1 MAEVDKSLPNVR
13 HSVKIPSEQEQAEVT
28 TELQESLPSPDNT
41 EMIQNEDGSVDV
53 NFDPGGVAP
62 EGEENHYT
70 NLADLLPDS
79 VLQPIGSE
87 LFANYTDYK
96 ESRREW
102 ERSYSQGLE
111 LLGFKFEQRTRP
123 FQGASGATHPV
134 LAEAVTQFQAQA
146 YKELLPADGPVR
158 CQILGRP
165 SREKQDQSMRVKNF
179 MNYQLMDVMKE
190 FEPEF
195 DQMLFYLPLAGS
207 TFKKVYYDDLLG
219 RAVSKFVP
227 ADDLVVPYSATSLE
241 DAEAICHV
249 LKISANDL
257 RKQQV
262 AGFYRNV
269 ELGTPYYEE
278 TELKKKERELE
289 GTRSTGFQKNNPIYT
304 LIECHVNLDLEGFE
318 DRGEDGIPTGIKIP
332 YIVTIDNG
340 TRKVLSIRRNY
351 KLDDPKKEKIQ
362 YFVHFKF
369 LPGLGFY
376 GFGLIHMI
384 GGLTR
389 AATSALRQ
397 LIDAG
402 TLSNLPSG
410 FKQRGIRV
418 RDDAQSLQP
427 GEWRDVD
434 APGGNLK
441 DAFMNLPYKE
451 PSQTLLQLMGICV
464 DAGQRFASIA
474 DMQVGDGNQQAAVG
488 TTVAL
493 LERGS
498 RVMSAIHKRLYASMK
513 QEFVLLSDVFSSYLP
528 PVYPYDVV
536 GGEREI
542 KQTDF
547 DDKIDI
553 LPVADPNIFSM
564 TQRIATAQTE
574 LQLAQSNPQMHNMY
588 EAYRDMYS
596 AMGIKNI
603 DQILPPPPPPAP
615 KNPAM
620 EHIDAMAGKPFQAFT
635 GQDHQAH
642 VAAHVAFMATSM
654 AKNNPMITSSLEK
667 NIFEHIALMA
677 QEQVEM
683 EMRDKLIK
691 MQELQQMMQSNPQMA
706 QNPDLQKEL
715 ERLQLEVE
723 SRKAILIAEMM
734 ADFLEEEKKVS
745 GDFGNDPIAKLRARE
760 LDLKAQD
767 NMRKQK
773 EDEARINLD
782 KSKMLMNRDIQEDK
796 MEQNEDLALLRAATS
811 LEKQKMSNR
820 AKAKSDATKRFDVKK
835 LKGPRS

>member
-1 MAEVDKSLPNVR
+1 MAEIDKGLPNVR
-13 HSVKIPSEQEQAEVT
+13 REINIPSVEEQTEVIADLQQT
-28 TELQESLPSPDNT
+28 TPSHEKT
-41 EMIQNEDGSVDV
+41 EVVENDDGSVDI
-53 NFDPGGVAP
+53 NFEPGAVAP
-62 EGEENHYT
+62 ETGDNHYM

-79 VLQPIGSE
+79 ILDPLGSE
-87 LFANYTDYK
+87 LYANYTDYK

-102 ERSYSQGLE
+102 ERSYTQGLD
-111 LLGFKFEQRTRP
+111 LLGFQFEQRTRP

-158 CQILGRP
+158 AQVLGMP
-165 SREKQDQSMRVKNF
+165 SREKQDQAVRVKNF

-190 FEPEF
+190 YEPEF

-207 TFKKVYYDDLLG
+207 TFKKVYYDDLMG
-219 RAVSKFVP
+219 RAVSKFVT

-249 LKISANDL
+249 LKMSGNDL

-262 AGFYRNV
+262 GGFYRDI
-269 ELGTPYYEE
+269 ELGKPYNEE

-289 GTRSTGFQKNNPIYT
+289 GTRQSGYNKNNPIYT

-318 DRGEDGIPTGIKIP
+318 DRGQDGIPTGIKVP

-351 KLDDPKKEKIQ
+351 RLDDPKKNKIE

-389 AATSALRQ
+389 AATAALRQ
-397 LIDAG
+397 LLDAG

-434 APGGNLK
+434 APGGNLR

-451 PSQTLLQLMGICV
+451 PSATLLQLMGICV

-513 QEFVLLSDVFSSYLP
+513 QEFVLLSDVFSTYLP

-536 GGEREI
+536 GAERQI

-547 DDKIDI
+547 DDRIDI
-553 LPVADPNIFSM
+553 LPVADPNIFSA
-564 TQRIATAQTE
+564 TQRVAIAQTE
-574 LQLAQSNPQMHNMY
+574 LQLAQTNPQMHNLY
-588 EAYRDMYS
+588 QAYRDMYE
-596 AMGIKNI
+596 ALGVKNI
-603 DQILPPPPPPAP
+603 DQVLPPPPPPQA

-642 VAAHVAFMATSM
+642 IAAHVAFMATAM

-677 QEQVEM
+677 DEQVQM
-683 EMRDKLIK
+683 EMRDKLVK
-691 MQELQQMMQSNPQMA
+691 LQELNQLMQNPQTA
-706 QNPDLQKEL
+706 ENPEIQNEFT
-715 ERLQLEVE
+715 RIQLEIE
-723 SRKAILIAEMM
+723 ARKAVLIAEMM
-734 ADFLEEEKKVS
+734 EDFLQEEKKVS

-767 NMRKQK
+767 NMRKEK

-782 KSKMLMNRDIQEDK
+782 KAKMMQNREITDDK
-796 MEQNEDLALLRAATS
+796 LEQNEELAVLRAATS
-811 LEKQKMSNR
+811 IEKQKMSNR
-820 AKAKSDATKRFDVKK
+820 AKAKSDATKRFDVRK
-835 LKGPRS
+835 LKGPKS

>member
-1 MAEVDKSLPNVR
+1 
-13 HSVKIPSEQEQAEVT
+13 
-28 TELQESLPSPDNT
+28 
-41 EMIQNEDGSVDV
+41 
-53 NFDPGGVAP
+53 
-62 EGEENHYT
+62 
-70 NLADLLPDS
+70 
-79 VLQPIGSE
+79 
-87 LFANYTDYK
+87 
-96 ESRREW
+96 
-102 ERSYSQGLE
+102 
-111 LLGFKFEQRTRP
+111 
-123 FQGASGATHPV
+123 
-134 LAEAVTQFQAQA
+134 
-146 YKELLPADGPVR
+146 
-158 CQILGRP
+158 
-165 SREKQDQSMRVKNF
+165 
-179 MNYQLMDVMKE
+179 
-190 FEPEF
+190 
-195 DQMLFYLPLAGS
+195 
-207 TFKKVYYDDLLG
+207 
-219 RAVSKFVP
+219 
-227 ADDLVVPYSATSLE
+227 
-241 DAEAICHV
+241 
-249 LKISANDL
+249 
-257 RKQQV
+257 
-262 AGFYRNV
+262 
-269 ELGTPYYEE
+269 
-278 TELKKKERELE
+278 
-289 GTRSTGFQKNNPIYT
+289 
-304 LIECHVNLDLEGFE
+304 
-318 DRGEDGIPTGIKIP
+318 
-332 YIVTIDNG
+332 
-340 TRKVLSIRRNY
+340 
-351 KLDDPKKEKIQ
+351 
-362 YFVHFKF
+362 
-369 LPGLGFY
+369 
-376 GFGLIHMI
+376 
-384 GGLTR
+384 
-389 AATSALRQ
+389 
-397 LIDAG
+397 
-402 TLSNLPSG
+402 
-410 FKQRGIRV
+410 
-418 RDDAQSLQP
+418 
-427 GEWRDVD
+427 
-434 APGGNLK
+434 
-441 DAFMNLPYKE
+441 
-451 PSQTLLQLMGICV
+451 
-464 DAGQRFASIA
+464 
-474 DMQVGDGNQQAAVG
+474 
-488 TTVAL
+488 
-493 LERGS
+493 
-498 RVMSAIHKRLYASMK
+498 MK

-542 KQTDF
+542 KQADF